1 MVRLVQSPV
10 VTLRFTP
17 STLVCSNAM
26 RSGWTGNSLLSA
38 LSLAAA
44 YGICTAAS
52 TARGNKVKLKVKLL
66 ITVPVTIRFK
76 VVLAGQVKADAD
88 KMQGAAE

>member
-1 MVRLVQSPV
+1 
-10 VTLRFTP
+10 
-17 STLVCSNAM
+17 M
-26 RSGWTGNSLLSA
+26 RSGWTSNFLLSA
-38 LSLAAA
+38 SSPAAA

-52 TARGNKVKLKVKLL
+52 TARDNKVKLKVKLMV
-66 ITVPVTIRFK
+66 TVPVTIKFK

>member
-1 MVRLVQSPV
+1 
-10 VTLRFTP
+10 
-17 STLVCSNAM
+17 M

-38 LSLAAA
+38 SSPAAA
-44 YGICTAAS
+44 NGICTAAS
-52 TARGNKVKLKVKLL
+52 TARGNKVKLKVK
-66 ITVPVTIRFK
+66 IMVIVPVTVKFK